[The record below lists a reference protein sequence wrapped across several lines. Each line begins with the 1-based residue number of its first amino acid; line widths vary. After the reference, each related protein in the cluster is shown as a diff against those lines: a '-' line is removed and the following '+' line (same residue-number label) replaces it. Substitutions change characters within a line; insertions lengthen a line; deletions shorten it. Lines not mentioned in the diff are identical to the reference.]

1 MSTPIGERQAGPRQG
16 KEKLL
21 GTERMGPLLAPW
33 LGLKG
38 LWIAFPIADTL
49 AAAITMGWLVLFLR
63 RKLDG
68 NAFHPATAE

>member
-49 AAAITMGWLVLFLR
+49 AAANYYGMTCTV
-63 RKLDG
+63 
-68 NAFHPATAE
+68 PAPETGRERPPAGHR